1 MQRKAQRQRLMV
13 MREDRVITDEAKYNF
28 FALLKK
34 LGHPHAGLHKELGL
48 DHSIYDHFLTRRPV
62 RNRGYQALILYLLD
76 FGVKCDL
83 EEAIRL
89 QDHLLEYCSRRI
101 LWEETF
107 KFQSIGK
114 MISDME
120 LDWTW
125 KLTKVIHN
133 LRDPKTDI
141 NYRLKYLLLEINQVI
156 LVFVDL

>member
-1 MQRKAQRQRLMV
+1 MV
-13 MREDRVITDEAKYNF
+13 MREDRVVTDEAKYNF

-48 DHSIYDHFLTRRPV
+48 DHSIYDQFLTRRHV
-62 RNRGYQALILYLLD
+62 QNRGNQALILYLLD

-83 EEAIRL
+83 EEAVRL

-101 LWEETF
+101 LWEPDF
-107 KFQSIGK
+107 KFKGIEEMTSA
-114 MISDME
+114 ME

-133 LRDPKTDI
+133 LRKPKTDV
-141 NYRLKYLLLEINQVI
+141 NYRLKFLLLEINQVI
-156 LVFVDL
+156 LLFVDL

>member
-1 MQRKAQRQRLMV
+1 MV